1 MELEIMLSE
10 IATPT
15 DKDHKFFSFVEAR
28 WKQNQ
33 ARNPM
38 LWK

>member
-1 MELEIMLSE
+1 MSFVGKWMELEIMLSE

-28 WKQNQ
+28 
-33 ARNPM
+33 
-38 LWK
+38 